1 MNQSIKKDRFRCW
14 STRSGKNN
22 MIYQSQ
28 SNDSTCQQKSKE
40 ENNMEGI
47 FDTNLKKRE
56 QEELIQQAYP
66 MISNIFF
73 DYLSYSPEY
82 ANSFSVS
89 CADEFSRFTRY
100 DIENIIGE
108 EKYLKL
114 NFF

>member
-1 MNQSIKKDRFRCW
+1 
-14 STRSGKNN
+14 
-22 MIYQSQ
+22 
-28 SNDSTCQQKSKE
+28 
-40 ENNMEGI
+40 MEGI

-89 CADEFSRFTRY
+89 CADKFSRLTRE
-100 DIENIIGE
+100 DVENIIGR
-108 EKYLKL
+108 EKYFEIEPFL
-114 NFF
+114 NEDQILREQIGFINGFIYASRLFQETQRT